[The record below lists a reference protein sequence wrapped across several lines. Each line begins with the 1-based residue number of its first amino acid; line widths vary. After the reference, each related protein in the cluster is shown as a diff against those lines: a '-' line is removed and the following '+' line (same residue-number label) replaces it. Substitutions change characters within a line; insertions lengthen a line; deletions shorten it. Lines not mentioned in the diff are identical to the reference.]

1 MVEQLDEKRGE
12 ISQETILATAIY
24 RGKAAR
30 LGRVHDSPFAGNIR
44 PCAAIFV
51 SSTTRLGGFNARLI
65 LYLTRFECSVK
76 LITYGCVQG
85 VQRTDDR
92 WVVSDASWHAL
103 D

>member
-1 MVEQLDEKRGE
+1 MLGE
-12 ISQETILATAIY
+12 FNIPSSLGISDHVL
-24 RGKAAR
+24 
-30 LGRVHDSPFAGNIR
+30 V
-44 PCAAIFV
+44 IFV

-76 LITYGCVQG
+76 LITYECVRG